1 MSLSEAEVQSARGAW
16 EKIYVD
22 AEDNGTAVLIRMFTE
37 HPDTKSY
44 FTHFKGMDSAEEMK
58 QSDQVRG
65 HGKKVFS
72 TINDMVQHLDNSE
85 AFLGIVT
92 PLGKKHATQLKIDP
106 KNFRNLTKM
115 TVIDQRMFTEH
126 PDTKSYFT
134 HFKGMDSAEEMKQS
148 DQVRGHGKKVFST
161 INDMVQHLDNSEAFL
176 GIVTPLGKKHATQL
190 KIDPKNF
197 RIICDIILQLMEEKF
212 GGDSKAS
219 FEKVTNEICT
229 HLNNIY
235 KEEGWT
241 STGFRSG
248 SVKLKKFNKAKCKVL
263 HLGQGNPKYK
273 SRLKDKQLESSPAEK
288 DLEWMRSWT

>member
-1 MSLSEAEVQSARGAW
+1 SSTMSLSEAEVQSARCAW

-22 AEDNGTAVLIRMFTE
+22 AEDNGTAVLVRMFTE

-72 TINDMVQHLDNSE
+72 
-85 AFLGIVT
+85 A
-92 PLGKKHATQLKIDP
+92 
-106 KNFRNLTKM
+106 
-115 TVIDQRMFTEH
+115 
-126 PDTKSYFT
+126 
-134 HFKGMDSAEEMKQS
+134 
-148 DQVRGHGKKVFST
+148 

-235 KEEGWT
+235 KEEGW
-241 STGFRSG
+241 
-248 SVKLKKFNKAKCKVL
+248 
-263 HLGQGNPKYK
+263 
-273 SRLKDKQLESSPAEK
+273 
-288 DLEWMRSWT
+288 

>member
-1 MSLSEAEVQSARGAW
+1 PSTMSLSEAEVQSARGAW

-22 AEDNGTAVLIRMFTE
+22 AEDNGTTVLVRMFTE

-65 HGKKVFS
+65 HGKKVFG
-72 TINDMVQHLDNSE
+72 
-85 AFLGIVT
+85 A
-92 PLGKKHATQLKIDP
+92 
-106 KNFRNLTKM
+106 
-115 TVIDQRMFTEH
+115 
-126 PDTKSYFT
+126 
-134 HFKGMDSAEEMKQS
+134 
-148 DQVRGHGKKVFST
+148 

-212 GGDSKAS
+212 GGDCKAS

-235 KEEGWT
+235 KEEGW
-241 STGFRSG
+241 
-248 SVKLKKFNKAKCKVL
+248 
-263 HLGQGNPKYK
+263 
-273 SRLKDKQLESSPAEK
+273 
-288 DLEWMRSWT
+288 